1 MIGNKRVIGVC
12 LTKLYD
18 TSISNYIS
26 RLHGFAKKQGYKVIV
41 FNSFLDFYHS
51 DSFDE
56 GAKSVY
62 DIINYDIIDAIVIY
76 EESFLNKTIVDDI
89 IAGAKSKQ
97 VPVIL
102 IDKEIEGC
110 YSVMKESNDAFKYV
124 IRHVIEEH
132 GVKDTFFVAGYGPE
146 DVISQRR
153 IACYKE
159 VLERNGLVFDEKNV
173 GYGGYWEEPTRKLME
188 GLLHERKVLPKAFI
202 CANDTMAIEVCK
214 VLIKHGY
221 KIPKDIIVTGF
232 DGIPAGNY
240 NSPSLTTCNE
250 NLSGLAEQTV
260 RMVQLA
266 VEEGK
271 PCCVMDNK
279 YKPVISESCG
289 CVQMTQDGFRMD
301 AEYLFNALNSMEA
314 HEENIFSWID
324 RMMDIHDM
332 NGLYANLSG
341 CIIEDSMVCLNSD
354 FLAYAM
360 NKSDGNENRNFTDE
374 LLVITS
380 SRSNPDSEQI
390 GIMKFKDMI
399 PDIEKWAE
407 DDTISVLTSVYVGNE
422 VCGYY
427 VTPTDEIMSC
437 RHKIKRVSKA
447 INVACNIA
455 LNYFR
460 QKNLQRT
467 VESATVVNPITG
479 LPNLKGTVDWFE
491 DFASIEHNHKKALS
505 VSVYGLP
512 KYTYIYENYGVK
524 DVEEAIR
531 NVADILMVSNPSN
544 CFIGHISEDEFVV
557 INYYTDDGVIG
568 DTINQA
574 TSSFFRLIEDYN
586 ANSNKE
592 YFVEVNCGCT
602 VVFDG
607 WEGSVEGF
615 IKFANS
621 EMYMNRLKMG
631 AGPVLKE
638 ATASA
643 ENYNAL
649 ELLIEKNLFHYHF
662 QPIVDAK
669 NGEIYAY
676 EALMRTDASIGMNPL
691 EVLEAARE
699 CNHLYDIEKAT
710 LFNVMERYV
719 KENETFGGKKV
730 FINTIPGYFLNEGDL
745 SHLIGKYGKF
755 MKNVVFELTEQ
766 NTVSDDELN
775 NIRRI
780 GEGAESES
788 SQIAIDDYGTGHSNI
803 VNLMRYSPHIIKID
817 RFLVSNIHED
827 QNKQMFV
834 RNTIEF
840 ARMNDI
846 KVLAEGVET
855 SDELRMVI
863 GLGVDFIQGYYTG
876 RPVATPIAE
885 IVEEIQKE
893 IILANFVGSGNI

>member
-1 MIGNKRVIGVC
+1 MVGNKKVIGVC

-26 RLHGFAKKQGYKVIV
+26 RLHGFAKKQGYKLIV
-41 FNSFLDFYHS
+41 FNSFLDFYHG

-56 GAKSVY
+56 GARTVY
-62 DIINYDIIDAIVIY
+62 DIINYDIVDAIIIY
-76 EESFLNKTIVDDI
+76 EESFLDKSIVEKI
-89 IAGAKSKQ
+89 VEKSHSHN

-102 IDKEIEGC
+102 IDKEMEGC
-110 YSVMKESNDAFKYV
+110 YSVMKECDDAFKYI
-124 IRHVIEEH
+124 IRHVIEDH
-132 GVKDTFFVAGYGPE
+132 GIKDTFFMAGNGPD
-146 DVISQRR
+146 DVYSQKR

-159 VLERNGLVFDEKNV
+159 VLEKNGLKFDEKNV
-173 GYGGYWEEPTRKLME
+173 GYGRYWSEPTKTVME
-188 GLLHERKVLPKAFI
+188 QLLHERKEMPKAFI
-202 CANDTMAIEVCK
+202 CANDSMAITVCK
-214 VLIKHGY
+214 VLTNHGY
-221 KIPKDIIVTGF
+221 KVPKDIIVTGF
-232 DGIPAGNY
+232 DGVPAGNY
-240 NSPSLTTCNE
+240 NTPSLTTCNE
-250 NLSGLAEQTV
+250 NLSGLAEQTI
-260 RMVQLA
+260 RMVRLIL
-266 VEEGK
+266 EEGR

-279 YKPVISESCG
+279 YKPAIGESCG
-289 CVQMTQDGFRMD
+289 CVQMTEDGFRMD

-314 HEENIFSWID
+314 HEEDMFNWID
-324 RMMDIHDM
+324 RMLGIQDM
-332 NGLYANLSG
+332 SSLYSNLSG
-341 CIIEDSMVCLNSD
+341 CIIENSMVCLNNDLMTS
-354 FLAYAM
+354 AM
-360 NKSDGNENRNFTDE
+360 NKTEGKDGRNFTDE
-374 LLVITS
+374 LLVVTS
-380 SRSNPDSEQI
+380 RRSNKNSDQI
-390 GIMKFKDMI
+390 GMSELKDMI
-399 PDIEKWAE
+399 PNVERWAE
-407 DDTISVLTSVYVGNE
+407 DDTLCILTSMYAGDE

-427 VTPTDEIMSC
+427 VVPTSEIMSC

-447 INVACNIA
+447 INVACNVT

-460 QKNLQRT
+460 QKNLQRS
-467 VESATVVNPITG
+467 VETATIVNPVTG

-491 DFASIEHNHKKALS
+491 DFSSIAHNHKKALS
-505 VSVYGLP
+505 ISVYGMP

-524 DVEEAIR
+524 DVEEAVK
-531 NVADILMVSNPSN
+531 NVAEFLKISNPEN
-544 CFIGHISEDEFVV
+544 CFVGHISEDEFVV
-557 INYYTDDGVIG
+557 INYYNDDSIIG
-568 DTINQA
+568 DTINHA
-574 TSSFFRLIEDYN
+574 TTSFFQLNEEYN
-586 ANSNKE
+586 RNSNKE

-602 VVFDG
+602 VVFSG

-638 ATASA
+638 ETAST
-643 ENYNAL
+643 EHYNAL

-691 EVLEAARE
+691 EVLEAAKE

-710 LFNVMERYV
+710 LFNVMERYT
-719 KENETFGGKKV
+719 KEQEVFGGKKV
-730 FINTIPGYFLNEGDL
+730 FINTIPGYFLNEADL
-745 SHLIGKYGKF
+745 SHLIGKYGKL

-780 GEGAESES
+780 GEGAETES

-827 QNKQMFV
+827 KNKQMFV

-855 SDELRMVI
+855 ADELAMVI
-863 GLGVDFIQGYYTG
+863 RLGVDFIQGYYTG
-876 RPVATPIAE
+876 KPVSVPIDKIMEDIRRE
-885 IVEEIQKE
+885 ILVANKM
-893 IILANFVGSGNI
+893 LA